1 MNDYQSLTPEEL
13 ARISCNPQRSVI
25 IEACAGSGKTWQLV
39 SRIFRLLLSGVKPQ
53 EILAITFTRKA
64 AQEMKARLEGF
75 LQSLQKLSEEDLKRE
90 LKNRG
95 VEDRHISELLPKA
108 RGLFEEVLSNPRK
121 ISIDTFHG
129 WFSRICQVAPIGVG
143 VPQGA
148 SLREDVRRLL
158 DDALSGWWSELGEGK
173 AEFAQLKNY
182 YQYLLENLS
191 AKAVDQMLVGSG
203 GIVHQRAAWMRFS
216 EFCKKSGLTPLEKI
230 KARLPLVE
238 AEDPLK
244 KAIRENAHWNELS
257 TIALLMQAC
266 GAPNDM
272 KYGTFIM
279 QGCESF
285 NDGESLDS
293 VAKKIHSGFL
303 TAENKIYSKYEKCST
318 GLEKYLKTTGN
329 DDWLHKLPEIRMFWG
344 QILLDRIEWVK
355 QNKLYLINQAWIALG
370 EAMIK
375 RYQEVKEFNRS
386 QDFSD
391 LEWHASRLMEDES
404 SAAYLQA
411 RLDARYK
418 HILIDEFQDTN
429 PLQWQILQGWLAA
442 YGKNDN
448 PPNIFIVGDPK
459 QSIYR
464 FRGADARLFDEVKTF
479 LTKNFNAELLYLDRT
494 RRNSPGVLHG
504 VNEVFSPL
512 AKLGYPFRP
521 QKTLWESTDASIGS
535 GGTYLIP
542 LVPYEETVAQTD
554 ERAALHKGVSERNN
568 VVPSKQRYEEALQVA
583 KLIKNFMGNKTVLD
597 ERDGKQF
604 SRPAQ
609 WGDFL
614 VLIKRK
620 RYLPEIERA
629 FRKLGL
635 PCDSPR
641 QGGLLKTLEADD
653 LVCLLEILL
662 TPGNNFALAQVLRS
676 PIFGIG
682 EANLQLI
689 ASQSMRESQT
699 WWQCLITSEVSEL
712 KHAFTK
718 IEAWMKLSQH
728 LPVHDLL
735 DHIYADGEVRL
746 RYANFSPSLER
757 DRVLANLDAFLSLA
771 LEVDGGRYPS
781 LSRFIEELRFL
792 KSGYEEESPDEG
804 ESIDSDNDGLDSE
817 EVNIGNSG
825 AVRLMTIHSAKGLE
839 APFVFI
845 LDANTD
851 PIKADSSG
859 IILDWDPKES
869 SPNLIC
875 VYNSALITAGIESA
889 LEKESKIAEQESRNL
904 LYVAMTRAK
913 QELYVSGVAG
923 KSKTEEANLSNK
935 NSWYG
940 HLESVG
946 VQKITIEDASKVGGE
961 AIIVGGPPTHLEE
974 GSQEFNF
981 LDFGRGIWRA
991 PADFK
996 TDRSDDEVASELDF
1010 ESLELGTVLHSI
1022 LEHLTSQNGG
1032 GQAYS
1037 IERIDARRLSSWL
1050 NVPITRVQ
1058 EALRIANNILSS
1070 QSLKKFFDSNSY
1082 VQAWNELDLLDE
1094 KRRLFRIDRLVEFN
1108 DHLMIL
1114 DYKLS
1119 VPGSDEDLFK
1129 QYLAQINNY
1138 ASLVRDLR
1146 PDKTVKAGFIDQTG
1160 RLIEVGGV

>member
-1 MNDYQSLTPEEL
+1 MSEHQSLTPEEL
-13 ARISCNPQRSVI
+13 ARISCDPNRSVI

-39 SRIFRLLLSGVKPQ
+39 SRIFRILLSGVKPQ

-75 LQSLQKLSEEDLKRE
+75 LQSLQTLSDEE
-90 LKNRG
+90 LKLELQKRG
-95 VEDRHISELLPKA
+95 VEARHLSELMPRA

-129 WFSRICQVAPIGVG
+129 WFSRICQVAPVGVG

-158 DDALSGWWSELGEGK
+158 DDSLSGWWAELGEGK
-173 AEFAQLKNY
+173 AEFAQLKLY
-182 YQYLLENLS
+182 YQYLLENIS
-191 AKAVDQMLVGSG
+191 AKGVDELLVGGG
-203 GIVHQRAAWMRFS
+203 GIVHQRAAWMRFF
-216 EFCKKSGLTPLEKI
+216 EFCQKSGVTPLESI
-230 KARLPLVE
+230 KARLPLVGT
-238 AEDPLK
+238 EDPLE
-244 KAIRENAHWNELS
+244 KAIQENAHWDELS
-257 TIALLMQAC
+257 TIAALMQAC

-272 KYGTFIM
+272 KYGSFIER
-279 QGCESF
+279 GYESF
-285 NDGESLDS
+285 KAGESLDS
-293 VAKKIHSGFL
+293 VAGKIHSGFL

-318 GLEKYLKTTGN
+318 GLEKYLKTSGN
-329 DDWLHKLPEIRMFWG
+329 EDWLHKLPEIRMFWG
-344 QILLDRIEWVK
+344 QILVARIEWVK
-355 QNKLYLINQAWIALG
+355 QNKLYLINRAWIALG
-370 EAMIK
+370 EAMIE

-404 SAAYLQA
+404 TAAYLQA

-442 YGKNDN
+442 YDKNDA

-464 FRGADARLFDEVKTF
+464 FRGADARLFEEVKAF
-479 LTKNFNAELLYLDRT
+479 LVGKFNAEPLYLDRT

-504 VNEVFSPL
+504 VNEAFSPL
-512 AKLGYPFRP
+512 AKLGYPFRE
-521 QKTLWESTDASIGS
+521 QETLWESSDVSIGK
-535 GGTYLIP
+535 GGTYLMP
-542 LVPYEETVAQTD
+542 LVLYKESNTEPDA
-554 ERAALHKGVSERNN
+554 RAALIQGVSERNN
-568 VVPSKQRYEEALQVA
+568 VVPSLQRYEEALQVA
-583 KLIKNFMGNKTVLD
+583 SLIKNMMTNKKVLD
-597 ERDGKQF
+597 EKDGKQF

-614 VLIKRK
+614 VLIRRK

-629 FRKLGL
+629 FRGLGL

-653 LVCLLEILL
+653 LGCLLEILL
-662 TPGNNFALAQVLRS
+662 TPGNDLALAQVLRS
-676 PIFGIG
+676 PLFSIS
-682 EANLQLI
+682 EADLQLI
-689 ASQSMRESQT
+689 ANQAMQESQT
-699 WWQCLITSEVSEL
+699 WWQCLITSEVSAL
-712 KHAFTK
+712 KQAFTK
-718 IEAWMKLSQH
+718 IESWMKLSQN

-735 DHIYADGEVRL
+735 DYIYADGEVRL

-804 ESIDSDNDGLDSE
+804 ESIDSDNEVFDNE
-817 EVNIGNSG
+817 EVNTDNSG

-851 PIKADSSG
+851 PIKANSSG
-859 IILDWDPKES
+859 VVLDWDPKES
-869 SPNLIC
+869 APNLIC
-875 VYNSALITAGIESA
+875 IYTSALTTAGIATA

-913 QELYVSGVAG
+913 QELFVSGVAG
-923 KSKTEEANLSNK
+923 KGKSEEAKLSNI

-940 HLESVG
+940 HLEDVG
-946 VQKITIEDASKVGGE
+946 IQKITIEGAPEIDGEVLIGGASS
-961 AIIVGGPPTHLEE
+961 TLLEE
-974 GSQEFNF
+974 GAQEFNF
-981 LDFGRGIWRA
+981 LDFGQGSWRA

-996 TDRSDDEVASELDF
+996 TSQSDDEAVAELDF

-1022 LEHLTSQNGG
+1022 LEHLTPHGG
-1032 GQAYS
+1032 SGLAYP
-1037 IERIDARRLSSWL
+1037 IERVDVRRLSSWL
-1050 NVPITRVQ
+1050 NVPASTVQ

-1082 VQAWNELDLLDE
+1082 VQAWNELDLLDG
-1094 KRRLFRIDRLVEFN
+1094 KRRLFRIDRLVEFT

-1119 VPGSDEDLFK
+1119 IPRFDEELFK
-1129 QYLAQINNY
+1129 QYLAQISNY
-1138 ASLVRDLR
+1138 VSLVQGLR
-1146 PDKTVKAGFIDQTG
+1146 PDKVVKAGFVDQTG